1 MRFDQAMLVFVRTEH
16 RRAVYTR
23 LLEFLTDYLQD
34 DVGERKEIVDRT
46 CVNPAVGVDAVGEVY
61 EVLVRMREAEGDAL
75 TTLGASEQVGGGK
88 LTAKSGGRARKK

>member
-1 MRFDQAMLVFVRTEH
+1 MRFDQAMSVFVRTEH

-23 LLEFLTDYLQD
+23 LLEFLADYLQD

-75 TTLGASEQVGGGK
+75 TTLGASEQVGGD
-88 LTAKSGGRARKK
+88 KSGGKKGRPGGKK